1 MALKLT
7 KLADEAIVWLRD
19 KFNTLRQ
26 ELIVGR
32 SRGIKDPYK
41 IISEGTKE
49 KARLARDESR
59 IQMGHMYFMNYDP
72 KHKNKLKYYDRFPLV
87 IPIEAW
93 SRGFVGINFHYLPHH
108 LREALMKKLIV
119 RINLNEDTSR
129 TYIDISYSDIRPFV
143 RYKEVK
149 PTIHKYDITY
159 SSGTFIH
166 VPADEWA
173 TAIHL
178 PVEDFRK
185 ADKSEVWMDSQ
196 AMIRTL

>member
-7 KLADEAIVWLRD
+7 KLSDQAIDWLQD
-19 KFNTLRQ
+19 KYYTLRQ
-26 ELIVGR
+26 ELTIGR
-32 SRGIKDPYK
+32 GRQVKNPYK

-49 KARLARDESR
+49 TEIKL
-59 IQMGHMYFMNYDP
+59 GHMYFMNYDP
-72 KHKNKLKYYDRFPLV
+72 KWKNKLQYYDRFPLV

-93 SRGFVGINFHYLPHH
+93 KKGFIGMNFHYLPHA
-108 LREALMKKLIV
+108 LRETLMKKLIV
-119 RINLNEDTSR
+119 RINLNEEDSR
-129 TYIDISYSDIRPFV
+129 TYIDISYKKDIKPFIK
-143 RYKEVK
+143 YKEVK

-166 VPADEWA
+166 VTANEWN

-185 ADKSEVWMDSQ
+185 ASKSQVWMDSR
-196 AMIRTL
+196 AIIKAL

>member
-7 KLADEAIVWLRD
+7 KLSDQAIDWLQD
-19 KFNTLRQ
+19 KYYTLRQ
-26 ELIVGR
+26 ELTIGR
-32 SRGIKDPYK
+32 GRQVKNPYK

-49 KARLARDESR
+49 TEIKL
-59 IQMGHMYFMNYDP
+59 GHMYFMNYDP
-72 KHKNKLKYYDRFPLV
+72 KWKNKLQYYDRFPLV

-93 SRGFVGINFHYLPHH
+93 KKGFIGMNFHYLPHA
-108 LREALMKKLIV
+108 LRETLMKKLIV
-119 RINLNEDTSR
+119 RINLNEEDSR
-129 TYIDISYSDIRPFV
+129 TYIDISYRKDIKPFIK
-143 RYKEVK
+143 YKEVK

-166 VPADEWA
+166 VTANEWN

-185 ADKSEVWMDSQ
+185 ASKSQVWMDSR
-196 AMIRTL
+196 AIIKAL